1 MAMFIVPR
9 ITSFNIFNTNVY
21 LLQQYEEIAIKIRS
35 GAIERNYEELDANG
49 EPKETIVLKE
59 ENIFR
64 NLTLISLN
72 AAIVEGILRQVFT
85 AAVSK
90 DHHAMGELAATEPNK
105 ESASTIFRSYN
116 KIFNLHIDLEANG
129 SWDNLKKAIKDYI
142 GLKVED
148 KMSDI
153 NAFTAMFHL
162 RNAIAHGTALVL
174 PSDEIL
180 NNEGDEYLVKWQNKL
195 HSASMFAKRNF
206 STTLFEALKHPSFAE
221 KFMDETKLFMD
232 SLSHLQIFNNEQSFL
247 FDNIRRYTFGYR
259 IGGNYKHK
267 N

>member
-1 MAMFIVPR
+1 MEIVPR

-21 LLQQYEEIAIKIRS
+21 LLQQYEEIAIKIKN
-35 GAIERNYEELDANG
+35 GAIDKDYDQLDHYGN
-49 EPKETIVLKE
+49 PKETIVLKD

-105 ESASTIFRSYN
+105 ENARTIFRSYN
-116 KIFNLHIDLEANG
+116 KIFNLHIELEANG
-129 SWDNLKKAIKDYI
+129 SWDNLKKAIKDYT

-148 KMSDI
+148 MMSDK

-174 PSDEIL
+174 PSQEII
-180 NNEGDEYLVKWQNKL
+180 NNEGDDYLVKWQNKL
-195 HSASMFAKRNF
+195 QSASMFAKTNF
-206 STTLFEALKHPSFAE
+206 SATLFEALKHPSFAE
-221 KFMDETKLFMD
+221 KFMDETKTFMEK
-232 SLSHLQIFNNEQSFL
+232 LSQLNIFNNEQAFL
-247 FDNIRRYTFGYR
+247 FDNIKRYTFGFRLGGSYR
-259 IGGNYKHK
+259 HRN
-267 N
+267 

>member
-1 MAMFIVPR
+1 MDIVPK
-9 ITSFNIFNTNVY
+9 ITTFNIFNTNVY
-21 LLQQYEEIAIKIRS
+21 LLQQYEEIAVKIKN
-35 GAIERNYEELDANG
+35 GAIKRDYEQLDAAGN
-49 EPKETIVLKE
+49 PKEIIILKE

-90 DHHAMGELAATEPNK
+90 DHHTMGELAATEPND
-105 ESASTIFRSYN
+105 ESAKTIFRSYR

-129 SWDNLKKAIKDYI
+129 SWDNLKRAIKDYT

-148 KMSDI
+148 MMNDK
-153 NAFTAMFHL
+153 NTFTAMFHL

-174 PSDEIL
+174 PTQEIV
-180 NNEGDEYLVKWQNKL
+180 NNDGDEYLVKWQNKL
-195 HSASMFAKRNF
+195 QSASMFARVNF
-206 STTLFEALKHPSFAE
+206 SATLFDALKHPAFAE
-221 KFMDETKLFMD
+221 KFMDETKLFM
-232 SLSHLQIFNNEQSFL
+232 SNLSQRGVFNNEQSFL
-247 FDNIRRYTFGYR
+247 FDNIRRYTFGFR
-259 IGGNYKHK
+259 LGGDYKHK